1 MVSVLDSGYRGLGSR
16 PGWVNVFCSWA
27 RHFTLP
33 CSDASLH
40 PGVKMGTDE
49 LSGKPDEMQRESTD
63 IFSNQ
68 WQYLWS
74 PTALQKCYEIL
85 WDIRGRPNVG
95 KNWTLVYIMAIII
108 YFSLHNSKYKTKN
121 AWNKALQTGKKVINM
136 YIWLR
141 TRENIFLLFWQTKAV
156 WLVWSLKRSFWIRN
170 NLSWIKK
177 ILIKMNSNMIFC
189 GKPKH
194 I

>member
-1 MVSVLDSGYRGLGSR
+1 MVSVLDSESRGLGSR

-33 CSDASLH
+33 MPLYTQEYKWVLMNCQGSLMKCKGRAQTFFLTNDSTSDLPQHFKNVMEFCGMLEANL
-40 PGVKMGTDE
+40 
-49 LSGKPDEMQRESTD
+49 
-63 IFSNQ
+63 
-68 WQYLWS
+68 
-74 PTALQKCYEIL
+74 
-85 WDIRGRPNVG
+85 VG
-95 KNWTLVYIMAIII
+95 KNWKLVYIMAMII

>member
-1 MVSVLDSGYRGLGSR
+1 MDSG
-16 PGWVNVFCSWA
+16 
-27 RHFTLP
+27 
-33 CSDASLH
+33 
-40 PGVKMGTDE
+40 E
-49 LSGKPDEMQRESTD
+49 LSRKPDEMQRGSTD

-85 WDIRGRPNVG
+85 WDVRGRPNVG
-95 KNWTLVYIMAIII
+95 KNWKLVYIMAMII

-156 WLVWSLKRSFWIRN
+156 WLVWSLKRSFGSDIIFHGLKRSWLKWTVTWFFVE
-170 NLSWIKK
+170 NLNTFNES
-177 ILIKMNSNMIFC
+177 SEE
-189 GKPKH
+189 
-194 I
+194 